1 MSWDAAILTVTVLA
15 TAVWIV
21 FSIYYGGGFRWE
33 RSAAGRSIFTEA
45 AAIVLL
51 GLSAIAVRVHR
62 MADGA
67 SWRAVSSLAL
77 LIAWLVLA
85 GVGFYRLRELRQS
98 TSTVYHPRKRGD

>member
-33 RSAAGRSIFTEA
+33 RSAAGRSIITEDV
-45 AAIVLL
+45 AIVLL
-51 GLSAIAVRVHR
+51 GLSAVDR
-62 MADGA
+62 MVAGA

-85 GVGFYRLRELRQS
+85 GVGFYRLRELR
-98 TSTVYHPRKRGD
+98 RGPDR

>member
-33 RSAAGRSIFTEA
+33 RSAAGRSIITEDV
-45 AAIVLL
+45 AIVLL
-51 GLSAIAVRVHR
+51 GLSAIAVRVDR
-62 MADGA
+62 MVAGA
-67 SWRAVSSLAL
+67 FWRAVSSLAL

-85 GVGFYRLRELRQS
+85 GVGFYRLWELR
-98 TSTVYHPRKRGD
+98 RGPDR

>member
-33 RSAAGRSIFTEA
+33 RSAAGRSIIAEDV
-45 AAIVLL
+45 AIVLL
-51 GLSAIAVRVHR
+51 GLSAIAEMGAHR
-62 MADGA
+62 MVAGA

-85 GVGFYRLRELRQS
+85 GVGFYRLRELR
-98 TSTVYHPRKRGD
+98 RGPDR

>member
-1 MSWDAAILTVTVLA
+1 MSWDAAILTATVLA

-21 FSIYYGGGFRWE
+21 FLVIYGGGFRWE
-33 RSAAGRSIFTEA
+33 RSAAGRSIFTED

-51 GLSAIAVRVHR
+51 GLSAIAVRVDR

-85 GVGFYRLRELRQS
+85 RVGFYRLRELRQS